1 LEEVAVHAGHEVWLK
16 ADDNIFLIVANLHGI
31 LDLQLRH
38 GLILFLNITILLI
51 NYNKLY
57 INKKFK

>member
-1 LEEVAVHAGHEVWLK
+1 LEEVAVHAGHEVWLE
-16 ADDNIFLIVANLHGI
+16 ADDNIFLIVANLHEI

-51 NYNKLY
+51 NYNELY